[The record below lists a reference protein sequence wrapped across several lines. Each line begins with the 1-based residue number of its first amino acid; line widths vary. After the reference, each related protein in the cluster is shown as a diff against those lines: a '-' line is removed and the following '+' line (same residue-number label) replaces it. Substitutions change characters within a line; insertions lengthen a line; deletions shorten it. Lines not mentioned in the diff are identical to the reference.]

1 MILVYIELLAG
12 VDLERFMVAG
22 KLTQEKCKNLNTSQ
36 AFSQKG
42 ISQYTQRLKQAN
54 KPTNLVEIL

>member
-22 KLTQEKCKNLNTSQ
+22 KLTQEKCKDLNTLQ
-36 AFSQKG
+36 AFSQ
-42 ISQYTQRLKQAN
+42 TQSGTFKN
-54 KPTNLVEIL
+54 IFCFKT